1 MKKGDFIENGME
13 ANLAEKAIFD
23 QCTTPLS
30 RISISATFL
39 SLVNPISW
47 PVAEV

>member
-1 MKKGDFIENGME
+1 MTQKRYAKQQQKDRNEKGDFIGNGME

-30 RISISATFL
+30 RISSSAIF
-39 SLVNPISW
+39 
-47 PVAEV
+47 